1 MDGCS
6 FHMRNILIPQNNYA
20 MLKKNPHSQEGKL
33 MLRECEQSPTFTK
46 YVAVPGSKLV
56 LLNPK
61 TQAVLIQYRV

>member
-1 MDGCS
+1 
-6 FHMRNILIPQNNYA
+6 
-20 MLKKNPHSQEGKL
+20 MLKKNPHSREGKL

-46 YVAVPGSKLV
+46 CVAEPGSKLV